1 MTSSKESQP
10 TVRGHGPL
18 EKQLDLVVTQPGA
31 RKGKA
36 FLMVSTGAAAGTVFP
51 LTDPSVLIGRSL
63 DAQVSINEQ
72 AISNEHARIEQ
83 NGANFTLRDLGSTN
97 GTYVN
102 DRRVSSPLAV
112 RRGDQLKVGST
123 VLELKR

>member
-1 MTSSKESQP
+1 VE
-10 TVRGHGPL
+10 
-18 EKQLDLVVTQPGA
+18 
-31 RKGKA
+31 
-36 FLMVSTGAAAGTVFP
+36 
-51 LTDPSVLIGRSL
+51 
-63 DAQVSINEQ
+63 
-72 AISNEHARIEQ
+72 
-83 NGANFTLRDLGSTN
+83 DLGSTN